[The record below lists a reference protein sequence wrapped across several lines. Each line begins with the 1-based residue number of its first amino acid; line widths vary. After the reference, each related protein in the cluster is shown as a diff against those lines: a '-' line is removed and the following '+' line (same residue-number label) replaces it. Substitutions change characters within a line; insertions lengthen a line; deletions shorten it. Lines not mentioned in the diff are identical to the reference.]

1 METHPRILSA
11 SSHYD
16 RHLGRVYGW
25 MIGDFDVAVAA
36 CRAELEAA
44 GVPPGAGAR
53 AVDLGA
59 GNGASTIALADLGY
73 DVVAVDTCAV
83 LLDELRSHARGRSV
97 TPVLGDAAGLPS
109 VWPPP
114 AMAITCMGDTLP
126 HFESLEVAQRLLR
139 AAAAALAPGGI
150 FVATF
155 RDYTGPPPQGAARFI
170 PVRAD
175 DQRILTCVLD
185 YRDDVV
191 LVHDLLHERR
201 DGRWETSVSAYP
213 KLRLAPGAVRDVLA
227 RAGLDATVRPGARG
241 MVRLS
246 GHKRGP
252 TDSPPARGDAA
263 APRPSDTPPS

>member
-1 METHPRILSA
+1 MTSA

-16 RHLGRVYGW
+16 RHLGRVFGW
-25 MIGDFDVAVAA
+25 MTGNFDTAVAA
-36 CRAELEAA
+36 CREELEAA

-53 AVDLGA
+53 ALDLGA
-59 GNGASTIALADLGY
+59 GNGASSIALADLGY

-97 TPVLGDAAGLPS
+97 TPVLGDAAALPTL
-109 VWPPP
+109 WAPP
-114 AMAITCMGDTLP
+114 ALVIACMGDTLP
-126 HFESLEVAQRLLR
+126 HFASFNATERLLR
-139 AAAAALAPGGI
+139 TAAAALAPGGV

-175 DQRILTCVLD
+175 DERILTCVLD
-185 YRDDVV
+185 YREEVV

-201 DGRWETSVSAYP
+201 DGHWETSVSAYP
-213 KLRLAPGAVRDVLA
+213 KLRLAPGAARDVLA
-227 RAGLDATVRPGARG
+227 RAGLDAAVHPGARG

-246 GHKRGP
+246 GRKPRPAGY
-252 TDSPPARGDAA
+252 SPARGDAA
-263 APRPSDTPPS
+263 APRPVDTPPS